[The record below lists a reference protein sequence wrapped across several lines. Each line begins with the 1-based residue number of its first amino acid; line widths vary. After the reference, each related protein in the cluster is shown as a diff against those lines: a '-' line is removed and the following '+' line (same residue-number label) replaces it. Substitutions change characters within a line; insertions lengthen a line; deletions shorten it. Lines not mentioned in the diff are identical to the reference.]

1 MKGLEFLGGD
11 AKPRLLSNLLMI
23 TARKNLHLSSRS
35 FHTAPRQ
42 VRGRVRAYLNTVSVQ
57 KQSRGFAPPS
67 TASCLRTSSMV
78 SSRCFP
84 MSLAKCSVTDLSGAG
99 RTDLKYCK
107 FRPEKAKPPATL
119 FSFTK
124 KRSRF
129 TKKR

>member
-57 KQSRGFAPPS
+57 KRSRGFAP
-67 TASCLRTSSMV
+67 LDRQLLV
-78 SSRCFP
+78 DF
-84 MSLAKCSVTDLSGAG
+84 LNGEFSVLSNELSKMQRDGLIG
-99 RTDLKYCK
+99 CRKNRFEILQV
-107 FRPEKAKPPATL
+107 PP
-119 FSFTK
+119 
-124 KRSRF
+124 
-129 TKKR
+129 